1 MFTIDQTN
9 PSSDVL
15 VRVYD
20 CNNQLK
26 HSTWVD
32 VGTPIKNNHE
42 LLTLL
47 QAVSWDFHCED
58 PYLIENE
65 LGFKG
70 SIKAVRKIGKML
82 RKRDMDDVHA
92 WAQWT
97 WSDTGVHDDKT
108 IIDIRQIDYSRRWKH
123 WKKAEE
129 LLEHVI

>member
-9 PSSDVL
+9 PSSNVL

-26 HSTWVD
+26 RSTWVD

-108 IIDIRQIDYSRRWKH
+108 IIDIRQTDYS
-123 WKKAEE
+123 KKAEE